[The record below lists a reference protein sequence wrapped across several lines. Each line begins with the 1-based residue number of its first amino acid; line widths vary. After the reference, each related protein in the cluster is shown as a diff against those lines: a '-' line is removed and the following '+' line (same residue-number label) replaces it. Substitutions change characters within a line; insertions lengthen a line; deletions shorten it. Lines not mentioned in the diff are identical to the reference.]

1 MPWFVGRYNEET
13 FPVYEKLVKED
24 LQWCKKNKL
33 DYAPLAFP
41 GFSWLNMNKGSK
53 PIPRNRGSF
62 YWKQLSS
69 HINQGA
75 EMLYLA
81 MFDEI
86 DEGTAIFKCATVV
99 PVGESPFLAVD
110 ADLGSDYYLKLAGK
124 AAKMLKK

>member
-1 MPWFVGRYNEET
+1 MKTIVEGDI
-13 FPVYEKLVKED
+13 K
-24 LQWCKKNKL
+24 WCKSNGV
-33 DYAPLAFP
+33 DYAPLAYP
-41 GFSWLNMNKGSK
+41 GFSWVNMAKNSQ

-62 YWKQLSS
+62 YWAQLAN

-86 DEGTAIFKCATVV
+86 DEGTAIFKCATQV
-99 PVGESPFLAVD
+99 PVGTSYFLPLD

-124 AAKMLKK
+124 AAKALKEPRSKILSTGISKW